1 MAEPAVVVPPVEK
14 SLLSE
19 VAARDEGNGVADA
32 VEGKIGRVCAV
43 EEDIL
48 RIQGITYTPDVFD
61 YLIPLNAGIWD
72 LSNYSHQSLKIALVA
87 RGLMEDVRFYMG
99 EKHLFALWKFGSEM
113 VGHPGIAHG
122 GAIAFAFDESFGILF
137 ASLCLGMGLTANLNV
152 NYRKPFMANSNGCLH
167 ASIDKVEG
175 RKVYLRAVLQDAP
188 NGTTYAEAM
197 ALFVIPKSA
206 K

>member
-152 NYRKPFMANSNGCLH
+152 NYRK
-167 ASIDKVEG
+167 
-175 RKVYLRAVLQDAP
+175 VYLRAVLQDAP